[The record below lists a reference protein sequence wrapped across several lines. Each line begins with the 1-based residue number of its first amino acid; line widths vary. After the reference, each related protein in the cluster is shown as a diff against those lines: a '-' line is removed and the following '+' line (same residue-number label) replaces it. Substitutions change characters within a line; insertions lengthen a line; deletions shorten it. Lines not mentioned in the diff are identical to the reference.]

1 MKQKHTSWWQRQ
13 SGFTKVYIIVLAV
26 IVATLLSAM
35 LFIHV
40 SKDPVIAGEL
50 SLGVIVIAVVV
61 LGVTTVAHNS
71 IMTANHERLCDAV
84 VKDIEVIVN
93 YVLYDGFDE
102 SENLSAKQDGGTPEL
117 STEALA
123 VVQQVIK
130 ERQESTTPEKKQ
142 QTGTQAILK
151 RASKALTEKGILPPG
166 TKIVFN
172 EGSSLKPQPALGDT
186 QEYEPVHLGNNVV
199 GMLTS
204 GQQKSDTKEI
214 DAQAVRAELNKQ
226 QPDPPETSQTQ
237 AKLSVEDQIAE
248 LRLPPAYV
256 KWFLQHHNCKGYD
269 DLSQEQIDALK
280 RMAATRITA
289 S

>member
-13 SGFTKVYIIVLAV
+13 SGFTKVYIIVLTV

-35 LFIHV
+35 LFIYV

-50 SLGVIVIAVVV
+50 SLGVAIIVVV
-61 LGVTTVAHNS
+61 ALGVSTVVHNG
-71 IMTANHERLCDAV
+71 IMIANHERLCDAV
-84 VKDIEVIVN
+84 IKDIEVIIN
-93 YVLYDGFDE
+93 DLLYDGFDE
-102 SENLSAKQDGGTPEL
+102 SENLVAKQDGGTTEL
-117 STEALA
+117 STEDLA
-123 VVQQVIK
+123 AVRQAIK

-142 QTGTQAILK
+142 QDILK
-151 RASKALTEKGILPPG
+151 DTNKSLAESYVFPPG

-172 EGSSLKPQPALGDT
+172 EGPSPKPQPALGDT
-186 QEYEPVHLGNNVV
+186 QEFELPRSTDKVCR
-199 GMLTS
+199 MIP
-204 GQQKSDTKEI
+204 SDQRNASTKEI
-214 DAQAVRAELNKQ
+214 DTKAVRAELDKQQQQ

-237 AKLSVEDQIAE
+237 AKLSVEEQIAE
-248 LRLPPAYV
+248 LRLPPAYL
-256 KWFLQHHNCKGYD
+256 KWYLQHHNCNNYD

>member
-61 LGVTTVAHNS
+61 LGVATVAHNS

-84 VKDIEVIVN
+84 VKDIEAIIN
-93 YVLYDGFDE
+93 DLLYDGFDE
-102 SENLSAKQDGGTPEL
+102 SENLFAKQDGELPEL
-117 STEALA
+117 SVEDLTT
-123 VVQQVIK
+123 VQQAIK
-130 ERQESTTPEKKQ
+130 ERQERAASEKEQ
-142 QTGTQAILK
+142 QAETQAILK
-151 RASKALTEKGILPPG
+151 KVNKTLAKSGVLPPG
-166 TKIVFN
+166 TKIV
-172 EGSSLKPQPALGDT
+172 SSKSSSPRPQPALGDT

-199 GMLTS
+199 GMLP
-204 GQQKSDTKEI
+204 SDQRNAPTKEI
-214 DAQAVRAELNKQ
+214 DTKAVQAELDKQ

-237 AKLSVEDQIAE
+237 PKLSVEEQIAE
-248 LRLPPAYV
+248 LRLPPAYL
-256 KWFLQHHNCKGYD
+256 KWYLQHHNCKDYD

>member
-40 SKDPVIAGEL
+40 SKNPVIAGEL

-84 VKDIEVIVN
+84 VKDIEVIIN
-93 YVLYDGFDE
+93 DLLYDGFDE
-102 SENLSAKQDGGTPEL
+102 SENLFAKQDGEIPEL
-117 STEALA
+117 SVEDLA
-123 VVQQVIK
+123 TVRQAIK
-130 ERQESTTPEKKQ
+130 EHQEPAASEKEQ
-142 QTGTQAILK
+142 QAILK
-151 RASKALTEKGILPPG
+151 KVNKTLAKSGVLPPG
-166 TKIVFN
+166 TEIV
-172 EGSSLKPQPALGDT
+172 SSKSSSPRPQPALGDT

-199 GMLTS
+199 GMLP
-204 GQQKSDTKEI
+204 SDQRNAPTKEI
-214 DAQAVRAELNKQ
+214 DTKAVQAELDKQ

-256 KWFLQHHNCKGYD
+256 KWYLQHHNCKDYD